1 MTVTLHV
8 SVSMWVYNVIVLS
21 FKSECRQQALL
32 ALWHF
37 GPVTASPFSKYSL
50 LLKWIYPRE

>member
-1 MTVTLHV
+1 MTVVCV

-21 FKSECRQQALL
+21 FKSEYRQQALL

-37 GPVTASPFSKYSL
+37 GLVTASVFSNYTHF
-50 LLKWIYPRE
+50 Y